1 MARWESLLVRVSQ
14 SDPKSPADDLFTWI
28 HDTRTSISLTVSH
41 LDQSFFSGRSSAG
54 SPAWSCRTVPATWST
69 PRREAC
75 SVPRNH
81 PTPAPDSPARRQTAE
96 VKMVGYITISSGT
109 AQRLSEKWH
118 HFACTSVVAGLC
130 SDEPDEIASALC
142 RAILEADVL
151 WQPRRSFARY
161 SKVIKCYSTCFTTA
175 QSTGFGSLVFFC
187 FGFNKSPD
195 TKMFPSTKRQ
205 ANENLAKIPPT
216 AASCPVAKKKGNGA
230 MHAGDSSRSS
240 PSLLPPAHVKN
251 NQGRTKPLGP
261 PCKGRAGCGTVPMN
275 CVATKGC

>member
-1 MARWESLLVRVSQ
+1 MARWENLLVRVSQ

-175 QSTGFGSLVFFC
+175 QSTGFGSLVFVLFW
-187 FGFNKSPD
+187 FQQKPRHKNISEYQEASKREPRENTAHRSQL
-195 TKMFPSTKRQ
+195 PSGQKKR
-205 ANENLAKIPPT
+205 AMALCMPATALAPVHPSCPPPT
-216 AASCPVAKKKGNGA
+216 SKTTKEGLNHSVRHAKEGLGA
-230 MHAGDSSRSS
+230 
-240 PSLLPPAHVKN
+240 
-251 NQGRTKPLGP
+251 GR
-261 PCKGRAGCGTVPMN
+261 CR
-275 CVATKGC
+275 